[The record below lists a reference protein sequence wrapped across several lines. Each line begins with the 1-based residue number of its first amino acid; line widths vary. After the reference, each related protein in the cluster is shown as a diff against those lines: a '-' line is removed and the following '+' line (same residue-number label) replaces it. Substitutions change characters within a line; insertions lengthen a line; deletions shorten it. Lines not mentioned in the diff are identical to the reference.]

1 MLSEPVSFVAVN
13 SNNDY
18 VNHQGWKANLD
29 LGFIRGQHKTLLSKR
44 SHYGPLTVQRPFYP
58 EAEVCHVYI
67 LHPPGGIV
75 GGDQLTINVHVDK
88 GAEALITTPG
98 AGKIYRSERK
108 QAVQKT
114 LIKVNNHASLEWL
127 PQETIVF
134 EGAQLV
140 SDVRIELETNARFIG
155 WEIVALGRPAAGEG
169 FMQGEVFL
177 NWQIYRNKSP
187 LFLEKMRIDSET
199 FVARWGL
206 NQYSSFGSFFA
217 VGASTVC
224 LEAVR
229 EMIGDSTGMGV
240 TLIDDLLIC
249 RATAHKTAPIRQ
261 FFESVRAIIR
271 PDTINKPGYT
281 PRIWAT

>member
-13 SNNDY
+13 PNNEY
-18 VNHQGWKANLD
+18 VKPQGWKANLD

-98 AGKIYRSERK
+98 AGKIYRSEGK

-114 LIKVNNHASLEWL
+114 LIKVNNHATLEWL

-155 WEIVALGRPAAGEG
+155 WEIIALGRPAAGEG
-169 FMQGEVFL
+169 FKQGEVLL
-177 NWQIYRNKSP
+177 NWQIIRDKSP
-187 LFLEKMRIDSET
+187 LFLEKMRMDSEA
-199 FVARWGL
+199 FISRWGL
-206 NQYSSFGSFFA
+206 NQCSSFGSLFA
-217 VGASTVC
+217 IGASAHS
-224 LEAVR
+224 LEAIR
-229 EMIGDSTGMGV
+229 DLIADTAGMGV

-261 FFESVRAIIR
+261 FFENVRAIIR
-271 PDTINKPGYT
+271 PDIVNKPDYT
-281 PRIWAT
+281 PRI